1 MNLKTNTRTFLA
13 AIAICVGLSAP
24 PAQAQLGLQAGFVEA
39 FQPDYMS
46 RDITLFV
53 DFLVLEEWQV
63 PTVESLMQ
71 DYSDDFK
78 VGSDGLRDEMKGM
91 KDQIINAGDQGAM
104 KVIMVPINKWI
115 QEKARLKQ
123 RFIENLRSVLSDEQQ
138 ERWPKLERAMRRE
151 KELPR
156 GLLSG
161 ESVDLRQ
168 ISRECD
174 IPPDVMIANKEV
186 LDQYEIGLDAAL
198 LARATQLL
206 ASQDKIKEALVSQ
219 DYARGLKELELIV
232 ATRVALRDLQDLARE
247 AIAKGYGDTWG
258 PIFRAKALVTA
269 FPAVYRPSPMI
280 PYFAAALELSGLSP
294 EQIAQ
299 LNALQV
305 EYVTFYEDWRVR
317 LATLYRAEE
326 PKKQTEET
334 RRKMTQGSANH
345 IPKPP
350 LDPYRPMLDER
361 DAMDEKTRQKIAEIV
376 GPELSEQL
384 PGAAKLA
391 AAAQRPMGNGK
402 GKGEES
408 APTLNS
414 DSGGDAPRR
423 SPVENGALSRP
434 TSSGSDK
441 SKTAPPKT
449 AD

>member
-1 MNLKTNTRTFLA
+1 MKLKTHARTFLA
-13 AIAICVGLSAP
+13 AFALCVGLSAP

-39 FQPDYMS
+39 FQPDFMN
-46 RDITLFV
+46 RDITLFI

-63 PTVESLMQ
+63 PTVEKLMD
-71 DYSDDFK
+71 DYADDFK
-78 VGSDGLRDEMKGM
+78 IGSDGLRDEMKGM

-104 KVIMVPINKWI
+104 GVIMGPINKWI

-123 RFIENLRSVLSDEQQ
+123 RFVENLRSVLSDEQQ
-138 ERWPKLERAMRRE
+138 ERWPKLERSMRRE

-168 ISRECD
+168 VSRECEV
-174 IPPDVMIANKEV
+174 PPDVMIANKEV

-198 LARATQLL
+198 LARANQLL
-206 ASQDKIKEALVSQ
+206 ASQDKIKEALVAQ
-219 DYARGLKELELIV
+219 DYVRGLKELELIV
-232 ATRVALRDLQDLARE
+232 ATRVALRDLQDFARE
-247 AIAKGYGDTWG
+247 TIAKGYGDTWG
-258 PIFRAKALVTA
+258 PIFRAKALATA

-305 EYVTFYEDWRVR
+305 EYVTFYEDWRTR
-317 LATLYRAEE
+317 LAALHRTEE

-334 RRKMTQGSANH
+334 RRKANQGSAN
-345 IPKPP
+345 IQKPP

-376 GPELSEQL
+376 GPELSEEL
-384 PGAAKLA
+384 PGAAKIA
-391 AAAQRPMGNGK
+391 SAAQRPMGSGK
-402 GKGEES
+402 GKGEVNG
-408 APTLNS
+408 PTLNTE
-414 DSGGDAPRR
+414 SGGDAPRG
-423 SPVENGALSRP
+423 SPSDNGAFSRP
-434 TSSGSDK
+434 TSPGSDK
-441 SKTAPPKT
+441 SKAAPPKT

>member
-1 MNLKTNTRTFLA
+1 MNLKTHTRIFLA
-13 AIAICVGLSAP
+13 AITVCVGLSAQ

-39 FQPDYMS
+39 FQPDYMN

-53 DFLVLEEWQV
+53 DFLILEDWQV
-63 PTVESLMQ
+63 PTVETLMQ

-78 VGSDGLRDEMKGM
+78 VGCDGLRDEMKGM

-104 KVIMVPINKWI
+104 GVIMLPINKWI

-123 RFIENLRSVLSDEQQ
+123 RFVENLRSVLSDEQQ

-168 ISRECD
+168 VSRECEV
-174 IPPDVMIANKEV
+174 PPDFMLAAKEA
-186 LDQYEIGLDAAL
+186 LDEYELGLDAAL
-198 LARATQLL
+198 VARSTQLL
-206 ASQDKIKEALVSQ
+206 ASQDKIKEALVAQ

-232 ATRVALRDLQDLARE
+232 ATRVALRDLQDSSRE
-247 AIAKGYGDTWG
+247 KIATAYGDPWG
-258 PIFRAKALVTA
+258 PIFQAKALAAA
-269 FPAVYRPSPMI
+269 FPAAYRPSPMI

-305 EYVTFYEDWRVR
+305 EYVKFYEDWRMR
-317 LATLYRAEE
+317 LVTLYRTEE

-334 RRKMTQGSANH
+334 RRKLTQGNANVQ
-345 IPKPP
+345 KGP

-402 GKGEES
+402 GKGEEIGP
-408 APTLNS
+408 ALNAQ
-414 DSGGDAPRR
+414 SGGDAPRR
-423 SPVENGALSRP
+423 SPSENSALSRP
-434 TSSGSDK
+434 TSGGRDK
-441 SKTAPPKT
+441 SNTAPPKT

>member
-1 MNLKTNTRTFLA
+1 MRVKTNARTFLA
-13 AIAICVGLSAP
+13 AFALCVGLSAP
-24 PAQAQLGLQAGFVEA
+24 VAQAQLGLQAGFVEA
-39 FQPDYMS
+39 FQPDYMN

-53 DFLVLEEWQV
+53 DFLALEEWQV

-78 VGSDGLRDEMKGM
+78 LGTDGLRDEMKGM
-91 KDQIINAGDQGAM
+91 KDQIINAGDKGAM
-104 KVIMVPINKWI
+104 GVIMGPINKWI
-115 QEKARLKQ
+115 LEKARLKQ

-138 ERWPKLERAMRRE
+138 ARWPKLERAMRRE

-168 ISRECD
+168 VSRECE
-174 IPPDVMIANKEV
+174 IPPDVMLANKEV
-186 LDQYEIGLDAAL
+186 LEEYEIGLDAAL
-198 LARATQLL
+198 VVRANQLL
-206 ASQDKIKEALVSQ
+206 ASQDKIKEALVAQ
-219 DYARGLKELELIV
+219 DYVRGLKELELIV
-232 ATRVALRDLQDLARE
+232 ATRVALRDLQDSSRE

-258 PIFRAKALVTA
+258 PIFLAKALSTA

-305 EYVTFYEDWRVR
+305 EYVTFYEDWRTR
-317 LATLYRAEE
+317 LAVLYRTEE

-334 RRKMTQGSANH
+334 RRKASQGGANVQ
-345 IPKPP
+345 KPP
-350 LDPYRPMLDER
+350 SDPYRPMLDER
-361 DAMDEKTRQKIAEIV
+361 DAMDEKTRQKIAQIV

-391 AAAQRPMGNGK
+391 SAAQRPMGSGK
-402 GKGEES
+402 GKGEVNG
-408 APTLNS
+408 PGLNT
-414 DSGGDAPRR
+414 DSGGDSPRGAPAD
-423 SPVENGALSRP
+423 NGAFARP
-434 TSSGSDK
+434 TSSGRDN

>member
-1 MNLKTNTRTFLA
+1 MTLKKHARTFLA
-13 AIAICVGLSAP
+13 AFAICVGLSAP

-39 FQPDYMS
+39 FQPDFMN

-53 DFLVLEEWQV
+53 DFLALEEWQV

-78 VGSDGLRDEMKGM
+78 LGCDGLRDEMKGM

-104 KVIMVPINKWI
+104 AVIMKPINKWI
-115 QEKARLKQ
+115 QEKVRLKQ
-123 RFIENLRSVLSDEQQ
+123 RFTENLRSVLSDEQQ

-168 ISRECD
+168 VSRECEV
-174 IPPDVMIANKEV
+174 PPDVMIANKEV
-186 LDQYEIGLDAAL
+186 LDEYEIGLDAAL
-198 LARATQLL
+198 AARATQLL
-206 ASQDKIKEALVSQ
+206 ASQDIIKEALVAQ

-232 ATRVALRDLQDLARE
+232 ATRVALRDLQDFSRE
-247 AIAKGYGDTWG
+247 VIAKGYGDTWG
-258 PIFRAKALVTA
+258 PIFRAKALAAA

-299 LNALQV
+299 LNALQA
-305 EYVTFYEDWRVR
+305 EYVQFYEDWRTR
-317 LATLYRAEE
+317 LAALYRTEE

-334 RRKMTQGSANH
+334 RRKASQGSAN
-345 IPKPP
+345 IQKPL
-350 LDPYRPMLDER
+350 LDPYRPMRDEC

-384 PGAAKLA
+384 PGAAKVA
-391 AAAQRPMGNGK
+391 AAAQRPMGKGK
-402 GKGEES
+402 GKGDEIGPALNTES
-408 APTLNS
+408 GEDSPQRNPS
-414 DSGGDAPRR
+414 D
-423 SPVENGALSRP
+423 NGPLSRP
-434 TSSGSDK
+434 TSGGRDK
-441 SKTAPPKT
+441 SNTPPTKT